1 MDLKR
6 FNPLT
11 LLVLGYSGLSL
22 MGALLLLLP
31 FARNGPLSPID
42 ALFTSTSALC
52 VTGLIVKDTA
62 TFYTAFGKAV
72 ILLLIQLGG
81 LGYMTFATTILFLL
95 RRRGSLTLRLTMAE
109 SYPELTL
116 GQVSHFVR
124 RVFKLTLAFELVGAV
139 LLAWAFSR
147 YGLSPWTSV
156 AHGVF
161 ISVSA
166 FCNAGFSSFSDNLA
180 SFVTQ
185 PVVLVVVP
193 FLFIAGG
200 LGFFVHQDLY
210 FRYLRRQ
217 KRKLEL
223 HTRVVLR
230 MTGLLLLVGTAILY
244 LAEGVRTSL
253 PWIYQV
259 LNAFFMAATPRT
271 AGFNTLD
278 VAGFTVPVV
287 FLLLL
292 LMTIGGSPGGTAGGI
307 KTTTFA
313 ALFLWVR
320 AWLRGN
326 EKPVLLGNALPL
338 ESLQRS
344 LIIVTMATSTILLG
358 TWILT
363 WTEGAVLREVGFLPL
378 LFEVVSGFGTVGLSY
393 GSAHLAHVS
402 LSADFSA
409 LGKGVMIVI
418 MLIGRIG
425 VLSLAAWVFR
435 REHQPLRYVEG
446 SYIVG

>member
-1 MDLKR
+1 MNLR
-6 FNPLT
+6 RLNPLT
-11 LLVLGYSGLSL
+11 LLVLGYTGLSFA
-22 MGALLLLLP
+22 GALLLMLP
-31 FARNGPLSPID
+31 FARTGPLNPVD

-72 ILLLIQLGG
+72 ILTLIQLGG

-95 RRRGSLTLRLTMAE
+95 RRKGSLTLRLTMAE
-109 SYPELTL
+109 SYPELAL
-116 GQVSHFVR
+116 GQISHFVR
-124 RVFKLTLAFELVGAV
+124 RVLKLTLAFELTGAV

-147 YGLSPWTSV
+147 HGFGPALSI

-180 SFVTQ
+180 SFATQ
-185 PVVLVVVP
+185 PLVLLVVP

-210 FRYLRRQ
+210 FRFLRRQ

-230 MTGLLLLVGTAILY
+230 MTLLLLLVGTGVLY
-244 LAEGVRTSL
+244 LTEGIRTSL
-253 PWIYQV
+253 PWGYQV

-271 AGFNTLD
+271 AGFNTLN
-278 VAGFTVPVV
+278 VAAFSVPAV

-344 LIIVTMATSTILLG
+344 LIIVTMAASTILLG

-363 WTEGAVLREVGFLPL
+363 WTETPVIQEVGFLPL
-378 LFEVVSGFGTVGLSY
+378 LFEVVSGFGTVGLSF
-393 GSAHLAHVS
+393 GSAHMANVS
-402 LSADFSA
+402 LSADFSV

-435 REHQPLRYVEG
+435 REHQTLRYVEG

>member
-1 MDLKR
+1 MDFRRL
-6 FNPLT
+6 NPLT
-11 LLVLGYSGLSL
+11 LLVLGYGGISL
-22 MGALLLLLP
+22 VGALLLLLP
-31 FARNGPLSPID
+31 FAHHGTLSPVD
-42 ALFTSTSALC
+42 ALYTSTSALC

-62 TFYTAFGKAV
+62 TFYTAFGKGV
-72 ILLLIQLGG
+72 ILTLIQLGG

-95 RRRGSLTLRLTMAE
+95 RRKGCLTLRLTMAE
-109 SYPELTL
+109 SFPELTL
-116 GQVSHFVR
+116 GQISHFVR
-124 RVFKLTLAFELVGAV
+124 RVLKLTLAFEVSGAL
-139 LLAWAFSR
+139 LLAWAFHRHGFGWPMSA
-147 YGLSPWTSV
+147 

-180 SFVTQ
+180 SFTQQ
-185 PVVLVVVP
+185 PVVLLVVP
-193 FLFIAGG
+193 FLFITGG
-200 LGFFVHQDLY
+200 LGFFVLQDLY
-210 FRYLRRQ
+210 FRYVRRA

-230 MTGLLLLVGTAILY
+230 MTLLLLVVGTFVLF
-244 LAEGVRTSL
+244 LAEGLRTSL
-253 PWIYQV
+253 PWFYQI

-271 AGFNTLD
+271 AGFNTLN
-278 VAGFTVPVV
+278 VAAFSVPSV
-287 FLLLL
+287 FLVLL

-326 EKPVLLGNALPL
+326 EKPVILGNALPL

-344 LIIVTMATSTILLG
+344 LIIVTMAASTILLG

-363 WTEGAVLREVGFLPL
+363 WTERALIQQVGFLPV

-393 GSAHLAHVS
+393 GSQHLANVS
-402 LSADFSA
+402 LSADFST

-435 REHQPLRYVEG
+435 REHQTVRYVEG